1 MPIDTWK
8 NLVSKASSLCLTGAP
23 ETSQLTFRTY
33 PERDARDSE
42 IREQEHYFGV
52 TLNEI
57 HLQYGREFHLTYD
70 PLLYLAVDFKYGS
83 QRVTVPR
90 LIGPS
95 VLGPSITKGGGKL
108 PHGFVVRDIRVA
120 GPHPYR
126 GDPVGITVVLY
137 KIAHTDYAK
146 RVLAFAEKLTG
157 VVGFP
162 ADLSMAFKIGG
173 AVVDAVET
181 LFDMNDSVP
190 LMGRRFEL
198 NASPRDGF
206 QPQQVALINSGD
218 KPLPPLDVRGASLV
232 QESGEPFID
241 RDYVLFDLWR
251 TESRGVD
258 ADLLSETM
266 VEKMYECGLAGDP
279 ESWRRGKSILL
290 ALYQQLL
297 SSIDLTEADAERI
310 FEKHKEKLLKCKER
324 ARLVSLMP
332 VEVPESPLAQSWM
345 NETERLNNKAR
356 EILELPD

>member
-8 NLVSKASSLCLTGAP
+8 NLVIKAGSLCLKGSP
-23 ETSQLTFRTY
+23 ETSQLTFRSD
-33 PERDARDSE
+33 PEQDARESE
-42 IREQEHYFGV
+42 IREQAHYFGV

-57 HLQYGREFHLTYD
+57 HLRYGQEFHLSYD
-70 PLLYLAVDFKYGS
+70 PLLYLAIDFKYGS

-95 VLGPSITKGGGKL
+95 ALGPLLMTAGGKL
-108 PHGFVVRDIRVA
+108 PHGYVVRDIRVV

-146 RVLAFAEKLTG
+146 RVLAFAEKLAG

-162 ADLSMAFKIGG
+162 ADLSMVFKIGG
-173 AVVDAVET
+173 AVVDALET
-181 LFDMNDSVP
+181 LFDLNDSVP

-198 NASPRDGF
+198 NASPINGL
-206 QPQQVALINSGD
+206 QPQRVALINSGD
-218 KPLPPLDVRGASLV
+218 KPLPPLEVRDASLV
-232 QESGEPFID
+232 HESGQPFSD
-241 RDYVLFDLWR
+241 RDYVLFDLWK
-251 TESRGVD
+251 TESRGLD
-258 ADLLSETM
+258 TDLLSATM

-290 ALYQQLL
+290 TLYQQLL
-297 SSIDLTEADAERI
+297 SSIDLTEADAEQM
-310 FEKHKEKLLKCKER
+310 FELHKEKLLKCKEHSR
-324 ARLVSLMP
+324 RVALMR
-332 VEVPESPLAQSWM
+332 EEAPERPLAQSWM
-345 NETERLNNKAR
+345 SEIKRMNNKTR